1 MSRNGNLESQS
12 FTPFSNNE
20 GIKDNEQDPDVDF

>member
-12 FTPFSNNE
+12 FNPFSINE
-20 GIKDNEQDPDVDF
+20 GLKDNEQDPDVDI